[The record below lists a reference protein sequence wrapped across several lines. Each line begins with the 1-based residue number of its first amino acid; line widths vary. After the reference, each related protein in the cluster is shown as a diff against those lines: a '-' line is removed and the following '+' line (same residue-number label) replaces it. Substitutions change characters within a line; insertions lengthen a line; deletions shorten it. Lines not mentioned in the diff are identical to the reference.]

1 MNPKDEMKVFVEG
14 LSKKLKNQNDGES
27 ELGPNNSEA
36 CRLMDALQNT
46 IDTSSFTPEEDDE
59 GPGVGRNY
67 LGKYAFANIKYQGT
81 VYRVTLRNFEDVK
94 DEGEKLIN
102 LYPSTG
108 RVH

>member
-1 MNPKDEMKVFVEG
+1 MTH
-14 LSKKLKNQNDGES
+14 
-27 ELGPNNSEA
+27 
-36 CRLMDALQNT
+36 R
-46 IDTSSFTPEEDDE
+46 
-59 GPGVGRNY
+59 
-67 LGKYAFANIKYQGT
+67 KYAFANIKYQGT